1 MSKKILTLVVLAA
14 GVEAI
19 AKAVS
24 TNKPED
30 VAAEILEMH
39 NEAEAANTANAK
51 TKADLEDAL
60 KLNAM
65 HEKTIQDFSSKKPAA
80 VGAGAKKAD
89 VPTFELDGKKYGFEL
104 LSVSFKG
111 TRITAEQVCADVEL
125 QKQLINR
132 QSGMIKEL

>member
-24 TNKPED
+24 SNKPED
-30 VAAEILEMH
+30 VAAEILGMH
-39 NEAEAANTANAK
+39 NEAEAASQKVAK
-51 TKADLEDAL
+51 AEADLEDAL
-60 KLNAM
+60 TLNSI
-65 HEKTIQDFSSKKPAA
+65 HEKTIEDLSSNKPAA
-80 VGAGAKKAD
+80 VVAGKQD
-89 VPTFELDGKKYGFEL
+89 DPIFELDGKKYGFEL

-111 TRITAEQVCADVEL
+111 TRITADEVCADVNL

>member
-19 AKAVS
+19 ANAVS
-24 TNKPED
+24 ANKPED

-60 KLNAM
+60 KLNSI
-65 HEKTIQDFSSKKPAA
+65 HEKTIQDLSSNKPVEVVASKDA
-80 VGAGAKKAD
+80 
-89 VPTFELDGKKYGFEL
+89 PTFELDGDKYGFEL
-104 LSVSFKG
+104 LSVYYKG
-111 TRITAEQVCADVEL
+111 TRITAEEVCADVEL

-132 QSGMIKEL
+132 QSGMIKKL